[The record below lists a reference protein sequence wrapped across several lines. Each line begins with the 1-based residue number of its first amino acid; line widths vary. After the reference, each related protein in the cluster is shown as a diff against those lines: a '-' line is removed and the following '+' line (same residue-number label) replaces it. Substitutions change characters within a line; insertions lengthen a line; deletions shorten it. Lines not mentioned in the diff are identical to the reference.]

1 MPGESEPLTSAPH
14 GTDETGAPIES
25 VTVTATRLPDWW
37 KIGAV
42 ALAVAAVMYFG
53 GDGDDE

>member
-1 MPGESEPLTSAPH
+1 MPDESERQTSPH

-53 GDGDDE
+53 GDADE